1 MWEFTHEETIDA
13 PVEVVFGLMS
23 DLLKYRNWNPFLIT
37 CSGRV
42 EMGGVVSGKSVLGKS
57 TTSYRHKIF
66 EYVPNRSLC
75 WHDFGLLS
83 LFVYSR
89 RSRYAETR
97 DGKTHYKCHL
107 IVTGPLSGLVNLMYG
122 EGLRNGIVAEA
133 GALKK
138 EAMKISQK
146 QINGKHT

>member
-1 MWEFTHEETIDA
+1 MWEFAHEETIEA
-13 PVEVVFGLMS
+13 PVEVVFDLMT
-23 DLLKYRNWNPFLIT
+23 DLPNYNNWNPFLAT
-37 CSGRV
+37 CFGQV
-42 EMGGVVSGKSVLGKS
+42 EVGGVVSGKSVLGKA

-83 LFVYSR
+83 LLLYSR
-89 RSRYAETR
+89 RSRYVEPR
-97 DGKTHYKCHL
+97 DRKTHYKCHL
-107 IVTGPLSGLVNLMYG
+107 RISGPLSGLVNLMYG

-138 EAMKISQK
+138 EAMMISRK
-146 QINGKHT
+146 QTNDRHT

>member
-1 MWEFTHEETIDA
+1 MLEA
-13 PVEVVFGLMS
+13 PVDVVF
-23 DLLKYRNWNPFLIT
+23 DLITDLPNYKNWNPFLVT
-37 CSGRV
+37 CSGKV
-42 EMGGVVSGKSVLGKS
+42 ELGGVVSGKSVLGKA

-83 LFVYSR
+83 LLVYSR
-89 RSRYAETR
+89 RSRYVETR

-107 IVTGPLSGLVNLMYG
+107 RISRPLSGLVNLMYG

-133 GALKK
+133 AELKK
-138 EAMKISQK
+138 EAMRISK
-146 QINGKHT
+146 GKSNDGHS

>member
-1 MWEFTHEETIDA
+1 MWEFTHEETIGA
-13 PVEVVFGLMS
+13 PVEVVFSLMT
-23 DLLKYRNWNPFLIT
+23 DLPKYKDWNPFLVT
-37 CSGRV
+37 CSGQV
-42 EMGGVVSGKSVLGKS
+42 EIGGVVSGKSVLGKA

-83 LFVYSR
+83 LLVYSR
-89 RSRYAETR
+89 RSRYTETR
-97 DGKTHYKCHL
+97 DGKTHYKCDL
-107 IVTGPLSGLVNLMYG
+107 RISGPLSGLVNLMYG

-138 EAMKISQK
+138 EAIKASER
-146 QINGKHT
+146 